1 MGVAAETK
9 EAEAKDFPILQ
20 LGKKENPP
28 TPARNSRWRRLC
40 QVLDEPPSANL
51 FLFLIACA
59 KRMGVIAAGMRLW
72 VHHHHQPSPF
82 YS

>member
-9 EAEAKDFPILQ
+9 EAEVKDFPILQ

-28 TPARNSRWRRLC
+28 TPTRNSRWRRLC
-40 QVLDEPPSANL
+40 EVLDEPPSANL

-59 KRMGVIAAGMRLW
+59 KRCDCCWNETVSP
-72 VHHHHQPSPF
+72 PSPPAF
-82 YS
+82 SLL